1 MQVIS
6 ALEVKQRLDA
16 GENLNLI
23 DVRTPE
29 EIAEF
34 NIGGIDLP
42 LSEIQSLHTE
52 SIDNLK
58 DREVICYCRSGNRSM
73 RAGMVLEQLGFSD
86 VKNMAGG
93 TEAYRRLS

>member
-1 MQVIS
+1 M
-6 ALEVKQRLDA
+6 
-16 GENLNLI
+16 NLI

-29 EIAEF
+29 EVAEF

-52 SIDNLK
+52 SIEFLK
-58 DREVICYCRSGNRSM
+58 DQEVICYCRSGNRSM
-73 RAGMVLEQLGFSD
+73 RAGLILERLGFSD

-93 TEAYRRLS
+93 TEAYRMMD